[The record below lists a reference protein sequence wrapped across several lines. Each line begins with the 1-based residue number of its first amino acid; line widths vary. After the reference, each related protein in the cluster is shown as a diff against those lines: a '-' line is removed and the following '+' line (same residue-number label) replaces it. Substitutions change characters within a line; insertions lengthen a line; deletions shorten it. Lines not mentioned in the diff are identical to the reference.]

1 MKKNLLVLALPMLLL
16 AACNKSSGPNE
27 GPVSFKKFQRM
38 AYRTINLG
46 IMKEG
51 TFTLFN
57 RAYNVNPETNE
68 IGEYDPENS
77 TSYNFI
83 VNDQTIWYKQGG
95 ESIEY
100 ILDLENRVT
109 YWKTSSWSVL
119 DNSPT
124 TSEGYLAYVG
134 IVGVTSNQL
143 SGKKNGK
150 YKSNSSYIHYD
161 FKRSDKKGVIN
172 YSSRYDLEEEKLTSI
187 ERGYYDYQ
195 VSETKYYEA
204 TIENISYEGII
215 PEH

>member
-1 MKKNLLVLALPMLLL
+1 MKKTLLVLTLPILLL
-16 AACNKSSGPNE
+16 AGCNKKTVDE

-46 IMKEG
+46 IMVEG
-51 TFTLFN
+51 SFRLFI
-57 RAYNVNPETNE
+57 RAYNVNPDTNE

-83 VNDQTIWYKQGG
+83 VNDQTIWYKPGG
-95 ESIEY
+95 TSIEY
-100 ILDLENRVT
+100 ILDLENSVT
-109 YWKTSSWSVL
+109 YWKTSDWSVL

-124 TSEGYLAYVG
+124 TSDGWRVYTS
-134 IVGVTSNQL
+134 IIRVTGNQL
-143 SGKKNGK
+143 NGKKNGK
-150 YKSNSSYIHYD
+150 YKSNSSFIHYD
-161 FKRSDKKGVIN
+161 FKRSDRKGVIN

-204 TIENISYEGII
+204 TIENITYEGVI

>member
-1 MKKNLLVLALPMLLL
+1 MKKTLLVLALPALLL
-16 AACNKSSGPNE
+16 TGCNKKTVDE
-27 GPVSFKKFQRM
+27 GPISFKKFQRM

-57 RAYNVNPETNE
+57 RAYNVNPDTNQ

-95 ESIEY
+95 NSIEY
-100 ILDLENRVT
+100 ILDLENSVT
-109 YWKTSSWSVL
+109 YWKTSGWSVL

-143 SGKKNGK
+143 NGKKNGK

-161 FKRSDKKGVIN
+161 FKRSDRKGVIN
-172 YSSRYDLEEEKLTSI
+172 YSAMYDLEEEKLPYI
-187 ERGYYDYQ
+187 ERGYFDYQ